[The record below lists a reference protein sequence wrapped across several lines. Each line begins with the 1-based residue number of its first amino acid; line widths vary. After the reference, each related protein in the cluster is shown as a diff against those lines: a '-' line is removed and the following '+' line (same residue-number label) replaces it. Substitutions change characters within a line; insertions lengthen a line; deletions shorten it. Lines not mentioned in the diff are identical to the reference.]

1 MNDKGGA
8 AASDRAALHQAATL
22 ADEQP
27 VAGNRGSCAVV
38 LCNVNGPAGGTNPPS
53 CIQAVVILILHNHL
67 PLAFEAH
74 LARIRRHMCPKTS
87 ARSLRYDFDL
97 HCPHHVHPEGMLQL
111 PSPAWL
117 GSSLT
122 SEPPKSR
129 TSSCARSR
137 TASVRCS
144 FFPFASRSVANP
156 RSLSCFPKTA
166 GSIVESSPR
175 RRSIPRR
182 SSRGLR
188 HRRFHRAIHGR
199 RPARPRRRSHLNL
212 SICRREVPRPPLAA
226 GQSLWPAIPNRP
238 ASPQRACGHDRAA
251 PV

>member
-38 LCNVNGPAGGTNPPS
+38 LCDVNGPACSTNPPS
-53 CIQAVVILILHNHL
+53 YGQAVVILILHNHL

-97 HCPHHVHPEGMLQL
+97 HSLHPLHPESVLQL
-111 PSPAWL
+111 PFPAWL
-117 GSSLT
+117 RSSLT
-122 SEPPKSR
+122 SEPPTSR

-137 TASVRCS
+137 TASVKCS

-156 RSLSCFPKTA
+156 RSFSCFPKTA
-166 GSIVESSPR
+166 GSIVDCSPR
-175 RRSIPRR
+175 RRSISSAIVAR
-182 SSRGLR
+182 S
-188 HRRFHRAIHGR
+188 AT
-199 RPARPRRRSHLNL
+199 
-212 SICRREVPRPPLAA
+212 
-226 GQSLWPAIPNRP
+226 
-238 ASPQRACGHDRAA
+238 
-251 PV
+251 